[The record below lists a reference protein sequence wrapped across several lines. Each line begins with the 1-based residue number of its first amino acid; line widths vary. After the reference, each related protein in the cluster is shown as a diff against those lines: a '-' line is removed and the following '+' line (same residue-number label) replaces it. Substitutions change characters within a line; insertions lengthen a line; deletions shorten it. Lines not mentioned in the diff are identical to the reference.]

1 MEEISFFAVD
11 IFIGL
16 AIFLSFI
23 VGWARGATKEILSVV
38 SWVGGIFITI
48 SLFPYAKD
56 FTRGYISHGLIA
68 DFVTSCAIFVLFL
81 TILSVFNYF
90 CSNLVKK
97 SVLNTTDKALGGMFG
112 IARGVIILAILD
124 LFINQCILS
133 ETPKCVE
140 NSKLRPTISSVSNF
154 IVLVLPESIQ
164 DKVLSHMSKIKKQNL
179 LDFVKEDIIEAVSPE
194 SVENIIE
201 ESSKVIATKVNNSD
215 EHKHDHSVDNS
226 NDDDEIIEETD
237 EKLIRNSPQTAEELA
252 TLKPKRSVESSK
264 KTLDKSVVKKGRKDM
279 DRILDQ
285 YDDVDEN

>member
-11 IFIGL
+11 IFIIL

-38 SWVGGIFITI
+38 SWVGGIYITV

-56 FTRGYISHGLIA
+56 FTRSYISHGLIA
-68 DFVTSCAIFVLFL
+68 DFVTSCAIFILFL
-81 TILSVFNYF
+81 TILSMFNYF

-112 IARGVIILAILD
+112 IARGVIILAILE
-124 LFINQCILS
+124 LFINQCIFS

-179 LDFVKEDIIEAVSPE
+179 LDFVKEDIIEAVAPE
-194 SVENIIE
+194 SVDNIIE
-201 ESSKVIATKVNNSD
+201 ESSKVIATKDHNHELKGNNDYGVED
-215 EHKHDHSVDNS
+215 EV
-226 NDDDEIIEETD
+226 IEEA
-237 EKLIRNSPQTAEELA
+237 EEHLVKNSPQTAEDLA
-252 TLKPKRSVESSK
+252 TLKPKRSGESSK

-285 YDDVDEN
+285 YDDVDEQ

>member
-1 MEEISFFAVD
+1 MEEISFFAID
-11 IFIGL
+11 IFIIL

-38 SWVGGIFITI
+38 SWVGGIYITV

-56 FTRGYISHGLIA
+56 FTRSYISHGLIA
-68 DFVTSCAIFVLFL
+68 DFVTSCAIFILFL

-124 LFINQCILS
+124 LFINQCIFS

-154 IVLVLPESIQ
+154 IVLILPESIQ
-164 DKVLSHMSKIKKQNL
+164 DKVLAHMSKIKKQSL
-179 LDFVKEDIIEAVSPE
+179 LDFVKED
-194 SVENIIE
+194 IIE
-201 ESSKVIATKVNNSD
+201 ESSKVIATK
-215 EHKHDHSVDNS
+215 DHNHELKGGGDDSAV
-226 NDDDEIIEETD
+226 DDEVIEET
-237 EKLIRNSPQTAEELA
+237 EERLVKNSPQTAEDLA
-252 TLKPKRSVESSK
+252 TLKPKRSGESSR

-285 YDDVDEN
+285 YDDVDEQ